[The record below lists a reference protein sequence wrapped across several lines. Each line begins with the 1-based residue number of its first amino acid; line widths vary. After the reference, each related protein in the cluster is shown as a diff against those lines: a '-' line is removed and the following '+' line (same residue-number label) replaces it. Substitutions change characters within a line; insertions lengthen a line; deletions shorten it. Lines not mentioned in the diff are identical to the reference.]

1 MPATISQ
8 FTLPV
13 RNATTGEIENI
24 TYDLPGS
31 STPEGNGF
39 GYGTC
44 STAYIT
50 SAKEVSISSFVLKAN
65 GIVSIT
71 FANAVAS
78 SATLN
83 INSSGAKAIYHRGAA
98 IANNIIMQGGEFI
111 NLCVILIFTIFDI
124 PRTCTETNNR
134 KTNCAD

>member
-13 RNATTGEIENI
+13 RNATTGEIENV

-31 STPEGNGF
+31 SSPEGNGF

-50 SAKEVSISSFVLKAN
+50 SAKEVSITDFTLKKN

-71 FANAVAS
+71 FTNAVAS

-83 INSSGAKAIYHRGAA
+83 INSAGAKAIYHRGAA
-98 IANNIIMQGGEFI
+98 IANNIILQGDTATFI
-111 NLCVILIFTIFDI
+111 YDGSHFNLIAIDRI
-124 PRTCTETNNR
+124 PSVTNN
-134 KTNCAD
+134 KATF

>member
-13 RNATTGEIENI
+13 RNATTGKIENI

-50 SAKEVSISSFVLKAN
+50 SAKEVSITGFALTKN
-65 GIVSIT
+65 GIVSVT
-71 FANAVAS
+71 FENAVAS
-78 SATLN
+78 AATLN
-83 INSSGAKAIYHRGAA
+83 VNNTGAKAIYHRGAA
-98 IANNIIMQGGEFI
+98 IANN
-111 NLCVILIFTIFDI
+111 VILQGDTATFIYDGSHFNLIAIDRIATVS
-124 PRTCTETNNR
+124 NGSV
-134 KTNCAD
+134 KL

>member
-50 SAKEVSISSFVLKAN
+50 SAKEASITNFNLKTN

-71 FANAVAS
+71 FTNAVAS
-78 SATLN
+78 AATLN
-83 INSSGAKAIYHRGAA
+83 INSTGAKAIYHRGAA
-98 IANNIIMQGGEFI
+98 IANNIIMQGDTATFI
-111 NLCVILIFTIFDI
+111 YDGSHFNLIAIDRVASV
-124 PRTCTETNNR
+124 TNGTV
-134 KTNCAD
+134 KL

>member
-13 RNATTGEIENI
+13 RNATTGEIESI

-98 IANNIIMQGGEFI
+98 IANNIIMQGDTATFI
-111 NLCVILIFTIFDI
+111 YDGSHFNLIAIDRLPVTS
-124 PRTCTETNNR
+124 NN
-134 KTNCAD
+134 KITF